1 MTSFLSI
8 NTDSLVLFF
17 LDEEEEDD
25 VVAPKPLVEPEE
37 VKTFKKEEEEE
48 GTVQLSILH
57 CEEEYLIRFN
67 LSTELKLNWE
77 TL

>member
-1 MTSFLSI
+1 M
-8 NTDSLVLFF
+8 
-17 LDEEEEDD
+17 
-25 VVAPKPLVEPEE
+25 VAPKPLVEPEE

-67 LSTELKLNWE
+67 LSTELKLN
-77 TL
+77 